1 MLNNWMSRLK
11 LAQAERTV
19 DPKGFWSG
27 LESFVMV
34 AKNHRN
40 PNDIIDHLRTRIRNQ
55 MFGRI
60 YGHAPHSEGGVGNV
74 VHYRSNFFPDL
85 LIHVVY
91 FSDDTICVDS
101 ISSRVSTAQTNESLE
116 VGETFADSL
125 KKLGIKLKNPSD
137 RLCPGGGNA
146 QRVFIEMMGLAD
158 MVAPE
163 TGVMSNAAQA
173 E

>member
-1 MLNNWMSRLK
+1 MLTNWMSRLK
-11 LAQAERTV
+11 LAQAGRSV
-19 DPKGFWSG
+19 DPEGFWSG

-40 PNDIIDHLRTRIRNQ
+40 PNEIIDDLRRAIRDQ

-60 YGHAPHSEGGVGNV
+60 YGHTPHSEEGVGNI
-74 VHYRSNFFPDL
+74 VHYRSDFYPDL

-91 FSDDTICVDS
+91 FSDDTICIDS
-101 ISSRVSTAQTNESLE
+101 ISARVSTAQTRESLQ
-116 VGETFADSL
+116 VGKTFADAM
-125 KKLGIKLKNPSD
+125 KKLGVKLKNPSD
-137 RLCPGGGNA
+137 QLCPGGGRA
-146 QRVFIEMMGLAD
+146 QRVFIGMMGLAD

-163 TGVMSNAAQA
+163 TGVMPNAAQA